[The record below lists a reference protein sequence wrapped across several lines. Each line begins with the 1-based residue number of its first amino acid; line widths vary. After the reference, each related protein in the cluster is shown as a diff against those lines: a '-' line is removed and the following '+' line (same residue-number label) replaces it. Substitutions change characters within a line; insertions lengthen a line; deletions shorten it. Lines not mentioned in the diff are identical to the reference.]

1 MPEQPLGR
9 CVLAGLALLTGD
21 ILAAQIALSRLLAST
36 LGYYFAFMLI
46 SLAMLGLACGALLV
60 HARVRWFRRETLE
73 RDAAALS
80 ILCAVAASAGG
91 VAYLRVYA
99 PVPRPDLLLWLA
111 PLFLCFFPFFL
122 FGGIA
127 VSLILRYAG
136 ARFHRAYAVD
146 LVGAAAGAF
155 AAVLLLSVLS
165 PTQVLFQAV
174 ALLAAAAAATLALGG
189 RRNALAGAAIAV
201 AASLYGVALWAG
213 AVPQR
218 ASPPHVDWLSRQ
230 RQHVAW
236 NAFSSITVFRGFFFS
251 WGLSETYRGP
261 PFPMKDLII
270 DGIGGTQ
277 LVAFDGNPGSLQ
289 RYEYLDA
296 DLTALGQ
303 ELVPATASQLVIGP
317 GAGVDLI
324 QAVRRGRTKVDAVE
338 INPLMVETVNETLA
352 GFSGSPYRLP
362 GVQVTVENGRTFIQ
376 RSPKQ
381 WGLISLTWVDTG
393 GSATALAASEN
404 YLYTVEAYEQYLRHL
419 APTGLLAFMRATGER
434 GPDRP
439 VDTLRA
445 IAVTIEALQRLG
457 ARNPGDHVIVLA
469 TESPFFFHR
478 GMCYVLV
485 QRTPFTADEVAH
497 ARAFAQR
504 LRFDPIWMP
513 GDVSLPVRPTGARPV
528 VPLLHQ
534 LMTAGDR
541 PSLYRTAAIDIQPS
555 TDDQPFYFVE
565 RGGPNRQPSEGLSL
579 LWTCFG
585 LLVGMVVLFLG
596 VPLAAMARAGRVPP
610 LSAARFLAYCCLLG
624 VAFMLVEMELFH
636 VFGLL
641 LGSPT
646 YALATVLVGILV
658 FSGAGAACAS
668 WYQGRRGL
676 AFGGVL
682 VSLALFVLFRGG
694 ILNGLLP
701 LPFAMRVAAALFVIA
716 PIGFHLG
723 LPMALGMAT
732 VSDQPSWMTWGWA
745 LNGAC
750 SVLASVGA
758 LLLAI
763 HWGVTSTFLLGMGCY
778 ACSWMLLARMT
789 AVEQPVQLAYAASA

>member
-1 MPEQPLGR
+1 MHERPLGR
-9 CVLAGLALLTGD
+9 SVLVGLALLTGD
-21 ILAAQIALSRLLAST
+21 ILLAQIALSRVLAST

-60 HARVRWFRRETLE
+60 HARVGWFRRERLE
-73 RDAAALS
+73 RDAAVLS
-80 ILCAVAASAGG
+80 ILCGVAASAGG
-91 VAYLRVYA
+91 IVYLRVYA
-99 PVPRPDLLLWLA
+99 PGPRPGVLLWLT
-111 PLFLCFFPFFL
+111 PSFLCFFPFFL

-136 ARFHRAYAVD
+136 TRFHRAYAVD

-155 AAVLLLSVLS
+155 SAVLSLSVLS
-165 PTQVLFQAV
+165 PMQVLFHVVGVLAAV
-174 ALLAAAAAATLALGG
+174 AAVTLALGG
-189 RRNALAGAAIAV
+189 RSRALAGAALVV
-201 AASLYGVALWAG
+201 AASLYGVALWSDA
-213 AVPQR
+213 APER
-218 ASPPHVDWLSRQ
+218 SSPPHVDWLGRQ

-236 NAFSSITVFRGFFFS
+236 NAFSSITAFRGAFFS
-251 WGLSETYRGP
+251 WGLSETYQGP
-261 PFPMKDLII
+261 RFPMKDLII

-277 LVAFDGNPGSLQ
+277 LVAFDGNPKSLL

-296 DLTALGQ
+296 DLSALGQ
-303 ELVPATASQLVIGP
+303 ELVPAAASQLVIGP
-317 GAGVDLI
+317 GAGVDLL
-324 QAVRRGRTKVDAVE
+324 QAVRRGRTDVDAVE
-338 INPLMVETVNETLA
+338 INPLMVETVNDTLA
-352 GFSGSPYRLP
+352 GFGGAPYRLP
-362 GVQVTVENGRTFIQ
+362 GVHVTVENGRTFIQ
-376 RSPKQ
+376 RSPKR

-404 YLYTVEAYEQYLRHL
+404 YLYTVDAYEQYLQHL
-419 APTGLLAFMRATGER
+419 APAGLLAFMRATGER

-445 IAVTIEALQRLG
+445 IAVTLEALQRLG

-478 GMCYVLV
+478 GMSYVLV
-485 QRTPFTADEVAH
+485 KRTPFTTPEVAH
-497 ARAFAQR
+497 ARAFAER

-513 GDVSLPVRPTGARPV
+513 GDVAPPVRPKGGRPV
-528 VPLLHQ
+528 VPILHQ
-534 LMTAGDR
+534 LMTARDR
-541 PSLYRTAAIDIQPS
+541 ASLYRDAAIDVQPS

-565 RGGPNRQPSEGLSL
+565 RGGPNRQQSEGLSL
-579 LWTCFG
+579 LWTCFE
-585 LLVGMVVLFLG
+585 LLVAMVVLFLG
-596 VPLAAMARAGRVPP
+596 VPLTAMARAGRVPP
-610 LSAARFLAYCCLLG
+610 PSAARFLGYCCFLG

-636 VFGLL
+636 VLGLL

-658 FSGAGAACAS
+658 FSGAGAASAS
-668 WYQGRRGL
+668 RYQGRRGL
-676 AFGGVL
+676 AFGGLL
-682 VSLALFVLFRGG
+682 VSLSLFVVLRGG

-701 LPFAMRVAAALFVIA
+701 LPFAVRIAAALLVIA

-763 HWGVTSTFLLGMGCY
+763 QWGVTSTFLLGMGCY
-778 ACSWMLLARMT
+778 ACSWVLLARVT
-789 AVEQPVQLAYAASA
+789 AVELPAEVALPATP